1 MINPKEELYNFLNS
15 SYYGKKIK
23 ESRKK
28 CNLTIAEA
36 SKITKIPPATLQRYE
51 DGITKKIPKEAIQ
64 KFCECYF
71 FNFSWNGI

>member
-1 MINPKEELYNFLNS
+1 MEIIIKNMINPKEELYNFLNS

-36 SKITKIPPATLQRYE
+36 SKITNLIL
-51 DGITKKIPKEAIQ
+51 
-64 KFCECYF
+64 F
-71 FNFSWNGI
+71 FLLFF